1 MKVLYRVFLII
12 VCACIIV
19 TSVAAFKI
27 YRLQQP
33 FQAADVPEWKV
44 KELSSQKWELKSIT
58 DPERSTT
65 AWIARPEGQKC
76 DTLIIVGGVEE
87 GENLL
92 AGGGNWKYTGNT
104 ILMKQPVHSFLLRHH
119 WKDWSLLDW
128 WQIPEKIRLETRH
141 TLGALNA
148 LLNYV
153 HGGTRSDPRFTD
165 KVVLAGGSVG
175 AAFPAILTSF
185 VPEKVAGLMVV
196 YGFTNF
202 QHVIQPLLF
211 SQGLLHFDLTENS
224 ADFSTKI
231 KISGVRLLS
240 HILSFVLGNIL
251 KYGEMESYL
260 PDIYQTPIH
269 FINGTND
276 PLVPPEA
283 YLPMWKS
290 APEPKSEKWVEGG
303 HFNPRAPK
311 DMLNIGKLM
320 YEWAV
325 AQGIRSCYSQIQ

>member
-1 MKVLYRVFLII
+1 MKILSRVFLII
-12 VCACIIV
+12 VCAGIIV
-19 TSVAAFKI
+19 ISGVVFKI

-33 FQAADVPEWKV
+33 FQAADVPEWRV
-44 KELSSQKWELKSIT
+44 NELSSQHWELRSIT
-58 DPERSTT
+58 DPERTT
-65 AWIARPEGQKC
+65 AAWIARPSDQQC

-104 ILMKQPVHSFLLRHH
+104 ILMKQPIHSFLLRHH
-119 WKDWSLLDW
+119 WKDWSILDW
-128 WQIPEKIRLETRH
+128 WLIPEKIREETRH

-153 HGGTRSDPRFTD
+153 QGGIRSDPRFTD

-175 AAFPAILTSF
+175 AAFPVILTSF
-185 VPEKVAGLMVV
+185 APEIVAGLMII

-211 SQGLLHFDLTENS
+211 SRGLLLFNLIEKR

-231 KISGVRLLS
+231 KIIGVRLLS
-240 HILSFVLGNIL
+240 YLLSFILGNIL
-251 KYGEMESYL
+251 KFGEMESYF
-260 PDIYQTPIH
+260 PAIYETPIH

-276 PLVPPEA
+276 PLVPAEA
-283 YLPMWKS
+283 YIPMWES
-290 APEPKSEKWVEGG
+290 SPEPKSEKWVEGG
-303 HFNPRAPK
+303 HFNPRASE
-311 DMLNIGKLM
+311 DMLKIGKLM
-320 YEWAV
+320 YEWTA
-325 AQGIRSCYSQIQ
+325 AQGIRSCYSQIK

>member
-1 MKVLYRVFLII
+1 VDINGILDVALNLSGLYSFY
-12 VCACIIV
+12 A
-19 TSVAAFKI
+19 K
-27 YRLQQP
+27 RLEKEVVKG
-33 FQAADVPEWKV
+33 DVPNHIAIVLDGNRRWAKRN
-44 KELSSQKWELKSIT
+44 LIMQKQGHFKGA
-58 DPERSTT
+58 D
-65 AWIARPEGQKC
+65 A
-76 DTLIIVGGVEE
+76 VE
-87 GENLL
+87 N
-92 AGGGNWKYTGNT
+92 
-104 ILMKQPVHSFLLRHH
+104 
-119 WKDWSLLDW
+119 LLDW
-128 WQIPEKIRLETRH
+128 WQIPEKIRKETRH

-175 AAFPAILTSF
+175 AAFPVILTSF

-224 ADFSTKI
+224 ANFSTII

-283 YLPMWKS
+283 YLPMWES
-290 APEPKSEKWVEGG
+290 APEPKSEKLVEGG
-303 HFNPRAPK
+303 HFNPRDPK

-325 AQGIRSCYSQIQ
+325 AQGIRSCFSQIQ

>member
-128 WQIPEKIRLETRH
+128 WQIPEKIREENELIDLAEALE
-141 TLGALNA
+141 
-148 LLNYV
+148 
-153 HGGTRSDPRFTD
+153 
-165 KVVLAGGSVG
+165 
-175 AAFPAILTSF
+175 
-185 VPEKVAGLMVV
+185 
-196 YGFTNF
+196 
-202 QHVIQPLLF
+202 Q
-211 SQGLLHFDLTENS
+211 
-224 ADFSTKI
+224 
-231 KISGVRLLS
+231 
-240 HILSFVLGNIL
+240 
-251 KYGEMESYL
+251 
-260 PDIYQTPIH
+260 IH
-269 FINGTND
+269 FPEND
-276 PLVPPEA
+276 LA
-283 YLPMWKS
+283 LKT
-290 APEPKSEKWVEGG
+290 AQTRLQ
-303 HFNPRAPK
+303 FNEIF
-311 DMLNIGKLM
+311 LL
-320 YEWAV
+320 
-325 AQGIRSCYSQIQ
+325 QLQQ